1 MTASSRRNFLK
12 TSVVGI
18 AAVASTQALAQAQN
32 LPLKTIAEVEAL
44 AAKKDVESTASWNDG
59 LVHPAPF
66 KNPFAQ
72 GKDRGL
78 ALGGGGTPLI
88 AWYAGYCNA
97 LKKAG
102 VDLSVADVV
111 VGTSAGSI
119 FGAMLTSGHMWRLMG
134 EMDLFAD
141 FPKLLAEMMPALK
154 FNASQLRAQR
164 AELTVHDGSLASI
177 QRIGKA
183 AMASFNPDGVA
194 NHYKVMRKLL
204 TASAWPS
211 DGMFTTAIDCFT
223 GQRIVVS
230 KADNVPI
237 DVACAASSS
246 APGQVGPTFIKDRL
260 CMDGGMSQ
268 SSTHSDVIA
277 GVKRAIVISLGDGT
291 INEQKQGLRLS
302 SLPNTINQEV
312 KDLEGGGTKTKHI
325 VVGLPPGL
333 SKVENLLDPKWIA
346 PYLKYGNDRGIAD
359 IAMMKEF
366 WA

>member
-1 MTASSRRNFLK
+1 MTTSSRRNFLK
-12 TSVVGI
+12 TSAVGI

-97 LKKAG
+97 LKKAD

-237 DVACAASSS
+237 NVACAASSS
-246 APGQVGPTFIKDRL
+246 AR
-260 CMDGGMSQ
+260 
-268 SSTHSDVIA
+268 
-277 GVKRAIVISLGDGT
+277 
-291 INEQKQGLRLS
+291 
-302 SLPNTINQEV
+302 
-312 KDLEGGGTKTKHI
+312 
-325 VVGLPPGL
+325 
-333 SKVENLLDPKWIA
+333 
-346 PYLKYGNDRGIAD
+346 
-359 IAMMKEF
+359 IAMLLPALNEPL
-366 WA
+366 

>member
-1 MTASSRRNFLK
+1 MTKPPRRNFLK
-12 TSVVGI
+12 TSAIGA
-18 AAVASTQALAQAQN
+18 AAVASANVLAQNTGLSQ
-32 LPLKTIAEVEAL
+32 KTIAEVESYE
-44 AAKKDVESTASWNDG
+44 AKRDVESTANWNDG

-66 KNPFAQ
+66 KNSFAQ
-72 GKDRGL
+72 GKERGL

-88 AWYAGYCNA
+88 AWYTGYCNA
-97 LKKAG
+97 LKKG
-102 VDLSVADVV
+102 GIDLSSADVV

-119 FGAMLTSGHMWRLMG
+119 FGAMLTSGHYWRLLD

-141 FPKLLAEMMPALK
+141 FPKLLAEMMPALQ
-154 FNASQLRAQR
+154 FNPSQLRAQR
-164 AELTVHDGSLASI
+164 AELSVRDGSPASI

-183 AMASFNPDGVA
+183 AMASLNPDGVA
-194 NHYKVMRKLL
+194 NHYKVMKKLL

-223 GQRIVVS
+223 GQRVVVS
-230 KADNVPI
+230 KASNVLI
-237 DVACAASSS
+237 NIACAASSS

-312 KDLEGGGTKTKHI
+312 KDLEAGGTKTKHI
-325 VVGLPPGL
+325 IVGLPPGL
-333 SKVENLLDPKWIA
+333 SKVENLLDPKWIT
-346 PYLKYGNDRGIAD
+346 PYLKYGIDRGNAD
-359 IAMMKEF
+359 VANMKAF